1 VLSVQADPFPGRAGI
16 CLNQHYDVLKELAES
31 YAALGRLDEAE
42 QCYRQAATLAPGR
55 AEPYVGIGIVAIQR
69 GRLDQAEAAF
79 EIATERVADC
89 AEAYGGLA
97 MVRQQQGDYPGAL
110 DMYLRCLELDTDN
123 LVALL
128 GLFQTS
134 CQMGTF
140 AQVIHY
146 LELYLDRHPGDVAVL
161 FCLATLYARE
171 DRLGRAEDCL
181 LSVLALEP
189 GKAEAARLLEQV
201 RDELA
206 AVARRDVISA

>member
-1 VLSVQADPFPGRAGI
+1 MLSVQAHSPPAPAEIR
-16 CLNQHYDVLKELAES
+16 LTQHYDVLKELGES

-42 QCYRQAATLAPGR
+42 QCYLQAATLAPAR
-55 AEPYVGIGIVAIQR
+55 AEPYVGIGIVAVQR

-79 EIATERVADC
+79 EIAAERQADC

-97 MVRQQQGDYPGAL
+97 MVRQQQADYAGAL
-110 DMYLRCLELDTDN
+110 DMYLRCLELDADN

-146 LELYLDRHPGDVAVL
+146 LELYLNRHPGDASVL

-171 DRLGRAEDCL
+171 GQLERAEDCL

-201 RDELA
+201 RGERA
-206 AVARRDVISA
+206 AAAPDAISA